1 MERSFKKE
9 VDALRLGDGETFRGE
24 GILAVTKALLQ
35 SGVSYVG
42 GYQGAPVSH
51 LLDVMV
57 DAEDLLADLGVHVE
71 TCTNEAA
78 AAAMLGASIN
88 YPLRGAVTWKSIVG
102 TNVAADALS
111 NLASPGV
118 IGGALIVLG
127 EDFGEGASVIQ
138 ERSYAYAMKS
148 SIWLLDPRPDLPTI
162 VDMVEKAFELSEASH
177 APMMLDL
184 RVRACH
190 VTGEFIAKNNKRGAY
205 SGQHRLAGPP
215 RFEYG
220 RLTHP
225 PAIFTQERLKIE
237 ERLPAAQKFIRDR
250 KLNEVIPGEVNEI
263 GIIVLGGLTNNL
275 LRALARLGLA
285 DLYGG
290 CRIPIYVLNVV
301 YPLVPEEVKDFCV
314 GKRAVLVVEEGSPEY
329 VEQQINMILRGV
341 DISTRVLGKGC
352 LSRTGDY
359 NSEALLRGIAAF
371 LTQTHPAGI
380 DADAVAKRAEEFL
393 AHKPAAM
400 ADAGDIPARPP
411 NFCTG
416 CPERPVFAAIKLVQR
431 EIGPTHISADI
442 GCHSFATFAP
452 FSLGNSILGYGMAL
466 ASAAAVGPN
475 MTNRPISIMGDGGF
489 WHNGLI
495 TGVASN
501 MFNKGDGVLIVMQ
514 NGYASATGQQYLP
527 SSAANRSGTPTG
539 ITIEKTLRSL
549 GVTWL
554 RTVHT
559 YSVAKMVKTLKE
571 AMRTAEHG
579 LKVIIAD
586 GECMLARQ
594 RRIRAADA
602 DKLKRGERV
611 VKTRFGVDDEI
622 CTGDHSCIRLSGCPS
637 LTVKPNPDPLRTD
650 PVATVI
656 ESCVGCGLCG
666 EVAHVAVLCPSFYR
680 TDVISNPNWWDRTLF
695 QLRRSV
701 ISALGRGT
709 SFPSPQRGE
718 ARAASGRRS
727 LGEERRC
734 EASDTVRGL
743 GPIGGPAGDS
753 RTPSPQPSPL
763 RGEGARLAQPQS
775 NVRPLTVLI
784 AALGGEGGGVLT
796 DWIVAAAESQNFPV
810 QSTSI
815 PGVAQ
820 RTGATT
826 YHIELVPSSLSKS
839 DKRRPIL
846 TLAPGVGEVDL
857 VVASE
862 LMEAGRAIAGGFVT
876 PDRTTTIASTSR
888 SYLVVEKMAM
898 GDGRYDQQRL
908 IQSVEKNS
916 KNTLLLDLEA
926 IARESGAM
934 INAVM
939 LGAIAG
945 AGALP
950 IPAEAFEAAIRA
962 DGRAVDANL
971 RGFRAGFDA
980 ARGRSQPRSDPIKR
994 HQPPA
999 ASLADLENEIAK
1011 MPAPARVFVTEGVRR
1026 LAAYQDLAYARLYLD
1041 RLGPIRDADAKAGAD
1056 GQLLAETARHL
1067 AVRMSY
1073 EDVIRVAQ
1081 AKIDP
1086 ARFARIAVQM
1096 GIKPDQPFAVTEF
1109 LKPGVEEF
1117 CSILPPWLA
1126 RPILAFAERHA
1137 KFAAAHWGMEINT
1150 ASVSG
1155 FLRFYILA
1163 KLRRWR
1169 PRTWRYREEQREIE
1183 NWLKLITHAAPLSA
1197 ELATEIAECARLIKG
1212 YGDTHKRGSDNYR
1225 MIVVQVIEPALA
1237 GQIAIRQA
1245 ADAIASA
1252 RTAALLDPEGEALSK
1267 CLAELSSPPAHA
1279 IAAE

>member
-9 VDALRLGDGETFRGE
+9 VDALRLGAGETFRGE

-57 DAEDLLADLGVHVE
+57 DAEDLLTDLGVHVE

-127 EDFGEGASVIQ
+127 EDYGEGASVIQ

-148 SIWLLDPRPDLPTI
+148 AIWLIDPRPDLPTI
-162 VDMVEKAFELSEASH
+162 VRMVENGFELSEASH
-177 APMMLDL
+177 APVMLDL

-190 VTGEFIAKNNKRGAY
+190 VTGEFVAKDNKRGVY
-205 SGQHRLAGPP
+205 SGRHRLDGPP

-220 RLTHP
+220 RLAHP
-225 PAIFTQERLKIE
+225 PVIFTQERLKIE
-237 ERLPAAQKFIRDR
+237 QRLPAAQKFIHDQ
-250 KLNEVIPGEVNEI
+250 KLNELIPGDVGEI
-263 GIIVLGGLTNNL
+263 GVIVLGGLTNGL
-275 LRALARLGLA
+275 IRALARLDLA
-285 DLYGG
+285 DLYGAS
-290 CRIPIYVLNVV
+290 RVPIFVLNIA
-301 YPLVPEEVKDFCV
+301 YPLVPEEVKAFCA
-314 GKRAVLVVEEGSPEY
+314 GKRAVLVVEEGSPDY
-329 VEQQINMILRGV
+329 VEQQINVILRGA
-341 DISTRVLGKGC
+341 DIQTRVLGKGC
-352 LSRTGDY
+352 LPRSGDY
-359 NSEALLRGIAAF
+359 TSEVFLRGIAAF
-371 LTQTHPAGI
+371 LSEARPSGI
-380 DADAVAKRAEEFL
+380 DADAVSAQVAAML
-393 AHKPAAM
+393 AHKSDVAA
-400 ADAGDIPARPP
+400 ALGDIPPRPP

-416 CPERPVFAAIKLVQR
+416 CPERPVFAAIELAQR

-452 FSLGNSILGYGMAL
+452 FSLGNSILGYGMSL

-475 MTNRPISIMGDGGF
+475 MKKRPIAIMGDGGF

-495 TGVASN
+495 TGAASS
-501 MFNKGDGVLIVMQ
+501 MFNKGDGVLVVMQ

-527 SSAANRSGTPTG
+527 SSKANRSGTPTG
-539 ITIEKTLRSL
+539 ISIENTLRAL

-554 RTVHT
+554 RTVRS
-559 YSVAKMVKTLKE
+559 YSVAKMTATLKE
-571 AMRTAEHG
+571 AMRTAERG

-594 RRIRAADA
+594 RRIRAEDA
-602 DKLKRGERV
+602 EKLSRGERV
-611 VKTRFGVDDEI
+611 VKTRFGVDDDI

-637 LTVKPNPDPLRTD
+637 LTVKPNPDPLRSD
-650 PVATVI
+650 PVAAVI

-666 EVAHVAVLCPSFYR
+666 EVAHAAVLCPSFYR
-680 TDVISNPNWWDRTLF
+680 ADVVSNPTWWDRTLANA
-695 QLRRSV
+695 RARV
-701 ISALGRGT
+701 IEWPGDT
-709 SFPSPQRGE
+709 SSPSPQGGE
-718 ARAASGRRS
+718 G
-727 LGEERRC
+727 G
-734 EASDTVRGL
+734 VRGL
-743 GPIGGPAGDS
+743 GPIGES

-763 RGEGARLAQPQS
+763 RGEGVRLSDPQG
-775 NVRPLTVLI
+775 NARPLTILI

-796 DWIVAAAESQNFPV
+796 DWIVAAAADQGFPV

-826 YHIELVPSSLSKS
+826 YHIELVPAPKS
-839 DKRRPIL
+839 ASDPRPIL
-846 TLAPGVGEVDL
+846 ALAPGIGDVDL

-862 LMEAGRAIAGGFVT
+862 LMEAGRAIAGGYVT
-876 PDRTTTIASTSR
+876 ADRTTTIASTSR
-888 SYLVVEKMAM
+888 SYLTVEKMAM
-898 GDGRYDQQRL
+898 GDGRYDPDRL
-908 IQSVEKNS
+908 VAAVEKNS
-916 KNTLLLDLEA
+916 KSVLLLDLEA
-926 IARESGAM
+926 IAKQNGAM

-939 LGAIAG
+939 LGATAG
-945 AGALP
+945 TGALP

-962 DGRAVDANL
+962 DGKAVAANL
-971 RGFRAGFDA
+971 RGFRAGFEA
-980 ARGRSQPRSDPIKR
+980 ARVGSQRRVEPAKR
-994 HQPPA
+994 QRTA
-999 ASLADLENEIAK
+999 SASLDDLEQAVAD
-1011 MPAPARVFVTEGVRR
+1011 MPEAARMVMMEGVRR
-1026 LAAYQDLAYARLYLD
+1026 LAAYQDLAYARLYLN
-1041 RLGPIRDADAKAGAD
+1041 RLDSIRVADAKSGAN
-1056 GQLLAETARHL
+1056 GRLLAATARHL

-1086 ARFARIAVQM
+1086 ARFHRIAREL
-1096 GIKPDQPFAVTEF
+1096 GIRPEQTFTVTEF
-1109 LKPGVEEF
+1109 LKPGIDEF

-1126 RPILAFAERHA
+1126 RPILGLAKRHPG
-1137 KFAAAHWGMEINT
+1137 FGNAHWGMAVNT

-1155 FLRFYILA
+1155 YLRFKLLA
-1163 KLRRWR
+1163 ALRRFR
-1169 PRTWRYREEQREIE
+1169 RKTFRFQEEQREIE
-1183 NWLKLITHAAPLSA
+1183 AWLELIARATTISI
-1197 ELATEIAECARLIKG
+1197 ELAIEVAECARLIKG
-1212 YGDTHKRGSDNYR
+1212 YGDTHKRGSGNYR
-1225 MIVVQVIEPALA
+1225 LIVEHAIAPALA
-1237 GQIAIRQA
+1237 GDMPVRHAL
-1245 ADAIASA
+1245 DAVASA
-1252 RTAALLDPEGEALSK
+1252 RTAALVDPEGEALAK
-1267 CLAELSSPPAHA
+1267 CLAGLVTPTAHA